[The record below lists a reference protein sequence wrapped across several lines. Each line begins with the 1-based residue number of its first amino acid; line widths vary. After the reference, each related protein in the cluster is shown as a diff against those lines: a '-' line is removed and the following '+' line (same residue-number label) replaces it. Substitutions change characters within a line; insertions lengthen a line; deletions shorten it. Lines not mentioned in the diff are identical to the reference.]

1 MQFGSQQEQNRTIGV
16 IAVVTL
22 LLFIGGY
29 VIAEMTPW
37 LMGEQAS
44 TQAAVVDGLMYT
56 MMYIGGMVFLLVQ
69 GLIVWA
75 MVFYRRRPGDDT
87 DGPNVHGNNALE
99 FIWTLIPS
107 IVVFV
112 LTIYS
117 YQVFIVSRAPQENE
131 LVVDVVAQRYAFG
144 FSYYDEATETVV
156 NDSVLRTYVE
166 MDENGE
172 VLTTRPVRLQMNAN
186 DVIHSFWM
194 PNMRVK
200 QDMLPGRTTE
210 LRFTPTQ
217 PGRYPVVCTELCG
230 GGHGGMQA
238 AVLVYPSEE
247 SYMEWFDTRVDCE
260 VNPPEDPVARG
271 RQLLSNNAGWGCAG
285 CHVLDDLGW
294 AGQIGPA
301 LNGIGD
307 RAVSR
312 AAAAGNE
319 DAFAYLYESIHNSGA
334 YIVPSYPANVM
345 PQWEVSWTDT
355 MSEGDIEAIASYL
368 LTQGEGA
375 AAEPPEPTC
384 PTPAFEDVM
393 ASYNDTVEVVSR

>member
-29 VIAEMTPW
+29 FIAEMTPW
-37 LMGEQAS
+37 LMGPQAS
-44 TQAAVVDGLMYT
+44 TQANVVDGLLYT

-69 GLIVWA
+69 GLILWA
-75 MVFYRRRPGDDT
+75 VIFYRRRAGDNA

-117 YQVFIVSRAPQENE
+117 YQVYIVSRAPQDNE
-131 LVVDVVAQRYAFG
+131 LIVDVIAQRYAFG

-166 MDENGE
+166 MDEDGE
-172 VLTTRPVRLQMNAN
+172 VLATRPVRLQMEAN
-186 DVIHSFWM
+186 DVIHSMWI
-194 PNMRVK
+194 PSMRVK
-200 QDMLPGRTTE
+200 QDMLPGRSTE
-210 LRFTPTQ
+210 LRFTPTL

-230 GGHGGMQA
+230 GGHGGMRA
-238 AVLVYPSEE
+238 EILVYPSEE

-260 VNPPEDPVARG
+260 VNPPEDPVVRG
-271 RQLLSNNAGWGCAG
+271 RQLLDNNAGWGCSG

-294 AGQIGPA
+294 VGQVGPA

-307 RAVSR
+307 RATAR

-319 DAFAYLYESIHNSGA
+319 DGYVYLYESIENSGA
-334 YIVPSYPANVM
+334 YIVPGYPAGVM
-345 PQWEVSWTDT
+345 PQWEVSWTASMTED
-355 MSEGDIEAIASYL
+355 DIGAITSYL
-368 LTQGEGA
+368 LTQGA
-375 AAEPPEPTC
+375 AATAPAAPAC
-384 PTPAFEDVM
+384 PTPEFDDVM
-393 ASYNDTVEVVSR
+393 SAYNGTVEVAAR